1 LKKSVIPKSR
11 KAIKLHLMKRES
23 FTEWGKQNPAIWLHP
38 DSSEPVKK
46 GQNIGIKIGDHKAK
60 PLNI

>member
-1 LKKSVIPKSR
+1 
-11 KAIKLHLMKRES
+11 MKRES